1 MAFPLGSHELPSVQ
15 ITTVGRTSSSAVPR
29 QKAVLQLPGPESDDR
44 RGSTLRF
51 CRTSALQQGAIYPAM
66 ITDTYANVLGIR
78 IDAVNMTRAVA
89 IMEAAVRRRRKGYV
103 CVTGVH

>member
-1 MAFPLGSHELPSVQ
+1 
-15 ITTVGRTSSSAVPR
+15 
-29 QKAVLQLPGPESDDR
+29 
-44 RGSTLRF
+44 
-51 CRTSALQQGAIYPAM
+51 M

-103 CVTGVH
+103 CVTGVHGVMEA